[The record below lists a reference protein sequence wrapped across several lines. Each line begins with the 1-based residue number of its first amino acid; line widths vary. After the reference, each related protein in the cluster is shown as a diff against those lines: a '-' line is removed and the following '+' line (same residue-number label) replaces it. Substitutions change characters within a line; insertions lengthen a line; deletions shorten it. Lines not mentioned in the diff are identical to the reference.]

1 MSRTIWKSSVVSTIH
16 ATMAAAAFGPLLMA
30 ACGAPG
36 DEVSGQTTDEAL
48 SAGGLSVSEAPGK
61 NFDLSYWNLQLPIGS
76 KGAPEQISSE
86 DLMKGYTSKYFYTD
100 PTDGSMTFYDP
111 EDGVT
116 TAHSDYPRSEL
127 CELDADGKVANWSP
141 NSGHHEMSATVR
153 ATQIPSHVVV
163 GQIHL
168 GTGAPSSTKPLLEL
182 YYASDGQ
189 ISLGI
194 EDSPAGGQ
202 KTYDIAKVPVGTK
215 WSYVIGLSGST
226 ISLKVN
232 LLTRTFTMPSSFAK
246 EGMYFKAGNYDQSSG
261 GESAA
266 AIVHFYALKLSE

>member
-1 MSRTIWKSSVVSTIH
+1 MNRTTRKSHFVPKIH
-16 ATMAAAAFGPLLMA
+16 TPMGIVAFLLTA

-76 KGAPEQISSE
+76 EGDPEQISSK
-86 DLMKGYTSKYFYTD
+86 DLMKGYSSKYFYTD
-100 PTDGSMTFYDP
+100 STDGSMTFYDP

-141 NSGHHEMSATVR
+141 KSGNHEMSATVR
-153 ATQIPSHVVV
+153 ATKIPSHVVV

-168 GTGAPSSTKPLLEL
+168 GTGTPSSTKPLLEL

-202 KTYDIAKVPVGTK
+202 SRYDIAKIPVGTK
-215 WSYVIGLSGST
+215 WGYVIGLSGSKIT
-226 ISLKVN
+226 LKVN
-232 LLTRTFTMPSSFAK
+232 LLTRTFTMPSSFDK

-261 GESAA
+261 SGSAA